1 MYDDLFSL
9 TLCKKLLKTFK
20 KNCFNSHDGWEKT
33 LYLGIAAEGYRQNTE
48 PSRCI
53 FQISLKYIEL
63 VIPKILF
70 ILVLCRFNFYF
81 KIMLTSPPPLPQQ
94 NYIDS
99 CPNNITPPTK
109 IKISD
114 PPSKKTFLKFGD
126 EGGSGEGGGGGWMPW
141 NLQNGLIF
149 LTWFFAQ
156 QFTIIIETSWTNF
169 HYWWVLGNFAGVSW
183 SQTCY
188 NRI

>member
-48 PSRCI
+48 LSWCI

-81 KIMLTSPPPLPQQ
+81 KIMLTPPPLPQQ

-99 CPNNITPPTK
+99 RPNNITPPTK

-126 EGGSGEGGGGGWMPW
+126 EGGSGEGGGGLDAMKSPEWLDLF
-141 NLQNGLIF
+141 NLIF
-149 LTWFFAQ
+149 CTAIHHHNWNQLNKFSLLMSFGKLCWCLLKSNLLQ
-156 QFTIIIETSWTNF
+156 
-169 HYWWVLGNFAGVSW
+169 
-183 SQTCY
+183 
-188 NRI
+188 

>member
-48 PSRCI
+48 LSRCI

-81 KIMLTSPPPLPQQ
+81 KIMLTP
-94 NYIDS
+94 
-99 CPNNITPPTK
+99 PPTK
-109 IKISD
+109 LHWPSPQQHNPPNQNKNFWSPQQKDFSKIWRW
-114 PPSKKTFLKFGD
+114 
-126 EGGSGEGGGGGWMPW
+126 GGVGRGGWMPW

-169 HYWWVLGNFAGVSW
+169 CYWWVLGNFAGVSW

>member
-48 PSRCI
+48 LSRCI

-81 KIMLTSPPPLPQQ
+81 KIMLTPP
-94 NYIDS
+94 
-99 CPNNITPPTK
+99 PPTK
-109 IKISD
+109 LHWPSPQQHN
-114 PPSKKTFLKFGD
+114 PPNQNKNFWSPQQKDFS
-126 EGGSGEGGGGGWMPW
+126 EIWRWGGVGGGGGVDAMKSPEWLDLF
-141 NLQNGLIF
+141 NLIF
-149 LTWFFAQ
+149 CTAIHHHNWNQLNKFLLLMSFGKLCWCLLKSNLLQ
-156 QFTIIIETSWTNF
+156 
-169 HYWWVLGNFAGVSW
+169 
-183 SQTCY
+183 
-188 NRI
+188 

>member
-48 PSRCI
+48 LSRCI

-81 KIMLTSPPPLPQQ
+81 KIMLTPPPQQ
-94 NYIDS
+94 NYIDPR
-99 CPNNITPPTK
+99 PNNITPPTK

-114 PPSKKTFLKFGD
+114 PPQQKDFS
-126 EGGSGEGGGGGWMPW
+126 EIWRWGGVGGGVRGGGGGCHEISRM
-141 NLQNGLIF
+141 
-149 LTWFFAQ
+149 A
-156 QFTIIIETSWTNF
+156 
-169 HYWWVLGNFAGVSW
+169 W
-183 SQTCY
+183 SF
-188 NRI
+188 

>member
-48 PSRCI
+48 LSRCI

-63 VIPKILF
+63 VVPKILF

-81 KIMLTSPPPLPQQ
+81 KIMLTPPPPPPPQ
-94 NYIDS
+94 
-99 CPNNITPPTK
+99 K
-109 IKISD
+109 IKSRAEEILFD
-114 PPSKKTFLKFGD
+114 TSKQNTKKLKCFELKWSAKHIKFIGK
-126 EGGSGEGGGGGWMPW
+126 
-141 NLQNGLIF
+141 IK
-149 LTWFFAQ
+149 Q
-156 QFTIIIETSWTNF
+156 QFNKNINKHSITSAKW
-169 HYWWVLGNFAGVSW
+169 G
-183 SQTCY
+183 Q
-188 NRI
+188 